1 MKKLFLDLDGTV
13 AKFNVKNA
21 LKRFDNEKG
30 FFAKLG
36 AYVGIENL
44 NELAKNGNLYIISAS
59 PNKNAD
65 LDKMVW
71 IEKYL
76 PNIPKNN
83 ITICR
88 LGENKAQIIQEKYQ
102 IKINQNCLLL
112 DDYSQNL
119 FQWEEMGGTGVK
131 RLTSVADNSRG
142 LWKGL
147 SIKNLKEIAEILA
160 WHKKCQ
166 AFDILLTFGGT
177 LSTLLRPMSVKKCKF
192 TLFDI
197 ENLFDRQKILF
208 LKLM

>member
-36 AYVGIENL
+36 AYVGIESL

-59 PNKNAD
+59 PNKTAD
-65 LDKMVW
+65 LDKMIW

-147 SIKNLKEIAEILA
+147 SIKNLKEIAKILA
-160 WHKKCQ
+160 WH
-166 AFDILLTFGGT
+166 F
-177 LSTLLRPMSVKKCKF
+177 
-192 TLFDI
+192 
-197 ENLFDRQKILF
+197 
-208 LKLM
+208 